1 MMIFR
6 PMVKAA
12 GVVIFRLSPSG
23 QKEYLLVQNKRGEWT
38 PPKGKLNQG
47 ESWYQGA
54 IREVKEETGLRKGK
68 DYWLFKNKS
77 YEISYVDESR
87 KRSRLKKT
95 IYYLGLVSKEVN
107 INLDIKELE
116 SYVWITAEKAIDLMN
131 YPEMTELMLY
141 ADY

>member
-1 MMIFR
+1 MIFR

-87 KRSRLKKT
+87 KRSRFKKT

-107 INLDIKELE
+107 INLNIQELE
-116 SYVWITAEKAIDLMN
+116 SHVWITAEKAIDLMN